1 MMVKKT
7 GDLPALTAAIK
18 RYRKSGRT
26 GTLRALLSVEQFLEN
41 MNQYFIVDVRS
52 PLEYAEASI
61 PGAVNIPLFDDQE
74 RAVVGTT
81 YKQEGTDQAK
91 MVGLSLVSPRLPK
104 MVEKIISAAA
114 GREIVLY
121 CWRGGMRSR
130 SIFTL
135 LEALGYPVLQLVGGY
150 KAFRRRVNKFLN
162 DATVN
167 VPVIVLNGLT
177 GVGKTLVIKE
187 LQQMNAPALDLE
199 AMANHRGSAFGSVGL
214 GKPRSQKDFEALLF
228 LEIHK
233 CKDAPFLIVEGEGK
247 CIGSV
252 VIPEFFYQA
261 MLDGQHILLE
271 TGLETRVERIVD
283 EYRNVSVENT
293 EDLATAVLAL
303 QKRLGKN
310 KCEELAEQVRQGEFH
325 YAATCLCTEYYDS
338 YYKDSRRRHGD
349 YLAVINVDD
358 VSHGAKEV
366 VAVINSYFQGRKE
379 HHGTV

>member
-1 MMVKKT
+1 M
-7 GDLPALTAAIK
+7 
-18 RYRKSGRT
+18 KS
-26 GTLRALLSVEQFLEN
+26 LLSVEKFLED
-41 MNQYFIVDVRS
+41 MDQYFIVDVRS
-52 PLEYAEASI
+52 PGEYAEASI

-91 MVGLSLVSPRLPK
+91 MVGLSLVSPKLPE
-104 MVEKIISAAA
+104 MVETIISAAA

-167 VPVIVLNGLT
+167 APVIVLNGLT

-214 GKPRSQKDFEALLF
+214 GKPRSQKDFESLLF
-228 LEIHK
+228 LELHK
-233 CKDAPFLIVEGEGK
+233 WKDATFLVVEGEGK
-247 CIGSV
+247 SIGPV
-252 VIPEFFYQA
+252 VIPDFFYQA
-261 MLDGQHILLE
+261 MLEGKHILLE

-283 EYRNVSVENT
+283 EYRNVSKENT
-293 EDLATAVLAL
+293 DDLAAAVMVL

-310 KCEELAEQVRQGEFH
+310 KCEELAERVRQGEFH
-325 YAATCLCTEYYDS
+325 QAASSLCTEYYDG
-338 YYKDSRRRHGD
+338 YYKDSRRKQWD

-358 VSHGAKEV
+358 VYHGAHQV
-366 VAVINSYFQGRKE
+366 LAVINSYFQGRGK